1 MVIGKKSVMS
11 VGFKTRE
18 GVVHPKV
25 SSFCCFL
32 HQRIINNNVRIF
44 SSRSLFRSSEINS
57 MDRSFYRRLMSL
69 SAGKNYVRKK
79 YERTIRVTRK
89 TRRSTRKSN
98 NREKLFFLKFV
109 LQFVV
114 NYVVFLP

>member
-32 HQRIINNNVRIF
+32 HRRIINNNVRIF
-44 SSRSLFRSSEINS
+44 SSRSLFRFSKINS
-57 MDRSFYRRLMSL
+57 IRIIRSDIYKSFFL
-69 SAGKNYVRKK
+69 SSINVIVCRKK
-79 YERTIRVTRK
+79 LRKKEIRKNDTRHSEDTSIDSK
-89 TRRSTRKSN
+89 IK
-98 NREKLFFLKFV
+98 
-109 LQFVV
+109 
-114 NYVVFLP
+114 